1 MPVRFFYRHIAA
13 LKDALRQGPR
23 YLVLACALLAGSAWA
38 QPTPAVALYYGSGIA
53 LSEFGNFDILV
64 VDPDHATAPRL
75 PTTQVYAYAS
85 VTEVHP
91 TRAYY
96 DQIPA
101 QWKLARNADWQSDV
115 IDQSIA
121 QWPDFFADK
130 VIAPLWQQGYRG
142 FFLDT
147 LDSYRLAQHFDEQAQ
162 QQGLVRV
169 INTLH
174 QRFPGIQLIFNR
186 GFELIPQLPG
196 KVQMVAA
203 ESLYRAWNAR
213 TGRYEEVPQDDR
225 AWLLGQL
232 RTIQERDH
240 LPVLVI
246 DYAPPQERELAR
258 RTAEKIAADGFIPW
272 VTDSDL
278 SSVGI
283 GSIEPVA
290 RRVLVLYNADA
301 SPSLRYSNAHR
312 YLQMPLNHLGYVVD
326 YADVNQPLP
335 SAIYPDRYAG
345 VITWFSGFYPG
356 SRGRM
361 VEQWLG
367 QRMDLGL
374 PLAIVGTWGKEPG
387 AAFARKLGL
396 QNAAEPA
403 APTALTLLNQHPMLG
418 LEAQPPLPGAQSD
431 LEQLSPAL
439 LAQSTPLLALRDAQ
453 GRTLVGGAITP
464 WGGFILNPNV
474 LTEIPGTEAAR
485 WIVDPF
491 AFLQAS
497 LRLPTLPIPDTTT
510 ENGRRLLTVHV
521 DGDAYNTRAEFPGSP
536 LTAQVL
542 LDQVFR
548 KYRIP
553 QTMSIVE
560 YEAHEMTPEL
570 TPRLEAIAR
579 EIFQLPHMEVGS
591 HTYSHPFLWDTS
603 RRHGLYLEDSE
614 AALTLDVPGYT
625 MDLEREIVGSTAYI
639 NTRLAP
645 PDKPVKL
652 LQWSGDTAPGEAA
665 LAITARAGLLNL
677 NGGDTFISKLDPSL
691 TAIGALGLR
700 KGPYLQVYAP
710 ATNENIYTNLWTGP
724 FYGFERVIET
734 FEMTGS
740 PRRIK
745 PVGIYY
751 HSYSASKPAS
761 LKAVHKA
768 YDWALR
774 QPLHPIHAY
783 EFAQKVQDF
792 YDFAIARDGTG
803 WRLSS
808 PGRLRT
814 VRLPAALGVPD
825 VQASQ
830 AIAGWRP
837 GEEAPYVHMTGASA
851 RLQTAAAAGGAPY
864 LYEANGRLAA
874 WQRTD
879 KGFTATFQGHVPLVV
894 TLANTQGCQVRADR
908 RPIAAQRRSANTQT
922 FQLTH
927 AAAQIDVL
935 CPGH

>member
-1 MPVRFFYRHIAA
+1 MSVRFLHRYIAA
-13 LKDALRQGPR
+13 LKDVLRQGPR
-23 YLVLACALLAGSAWA
+23 HLFLACALLAGNAWA
-38 QPTPAVALYYGSGIA
+38 QAAPAVALYYGSGIA

-64 VDPDHATAPRL
+64 VDPDHAAAPGL
-75 PTTQVYAYAS
+75 PATQVYAYAS

-115 IDQSIA
+115 IDQTTA
-121 QWPDFFADK
+121 QWPDFFADT

-147 LDSYRLAQHFDEQAQ
+147 LDSYRLARDFDEQAQ

-213 TGRYEEVPQDDR
+213 TGRYEEVPEDDR

-246 DYAPPQERELAR
+246 DYAPPQDRELAR

-290 RRVLVLYNADA
+290 RRVLVLYNADE
-301 SPSLRYSNAHR
+301 SPSLRYSNFHR

-335 SAIYPDRYAG
+335 RSVYRDRYAG
-345 VITWFSGFYPG
+345 VLTWFTGFYPG
-356 SRGRM
+356 SQARP
-361 VEQWLG
+361 VEQWLTRHIDQGMPVTILGSWG
-367 QRMDLGL
+367 QAPSR
-374 PLAIVGTWGKEPG
+374 T
-387 AAFARKLGL
+387 FARKLGL
-396 QNAAEPA
+396 EPQDSDPV
-403 APTALTLLNQHPMLG
+403 APLTLLTQHTMLG
-418 LEAQPPLPGAQSD
+418 LEAQPPLPGAQTD

-464 WGGFILNPNV
+464 WGGFVLDPNV

-497 LRLPTLPIPDTTT
+497 LRLPALPIPDTTT

-521 DGDAYNTRAEFPGSP
+521 DGDAYNTRAEFPGNP

-579 EIFQLPHMEVGS
+579 EIFKLPHMEVGS

-603 RRHGLYLEDSE
+603 RRHGLFLEDSE

-645 PDKPVKL
+645 ADKPVKL
-652 LQWSGDTAPGEAA
+652 LQWSGDTP
-665 LAITARAGLLNL
+665 
-677 NGGDTFISKLDPSL
+677 PSR
-691 TAIGALGLR
+691 GADFWHNFSHH
-700 KGPYLQVYAP
+700 P
-710 ATNENIYTNLWTGP
+710 
-724 FYGFERVIET
+724 
-734 FEMTGS
+734 
-740 PRRIK
+740 PRR
-745 PVGIYY
+745 P
-751 HSYSASKPAS
+751 
-761 LKAVHKA
+761 
-768 YDWALR
+768 
-774 QPLHPIHAY
+774 
-783 EFAQKVQDF
+783 
-792 YDFAIARDGTG
+792 
-803 WRLSS
+803 
-808 PGRLRT
+808 
-814 VRLPAALGVPD
+814 PD
-825 VQASQ
+825 RISQ
-830 AIAGWRP
+830 AIKR
-837 GEEAPYVHMTGASA
+837 EAKRRGGHRETTPESMLCAKYSSA
-851 RLQTAAAAGGAPY
+851 IAI
-864 LYEANGRLAA
+864 
-874 WQRTD
+874 RT
-879 KGFTATFQGHVPLVV
+879 KFGKTI
-894 TLANTQGCQVRADR
+894 C
-908 RPIAAQRRSANTQT
+908 SA
-922 FQLTH
+922 
-927 AAAQIDVL
+927 I
-935 CPGH
+935 